1 MKDLLVNGKK
11 LTNATIRVIDET
23 GAAAT
28 IIDVDG
34 WIKDE
39 GAGFRYQKR
48 KEPNITVFG
57 KPTDTEPVF
66 TGTHQQLV
74 EKLTYNHQSLL
85 ETLFQITYEM
95 GFQKFYSGNT
105 MADMATAI
113 DIAKRFEQKHKD
125 TDWDQEDWLSATSE
139 FIEEEINKLKKE
151 E

>member
-28 IIDVDG
+28 IINVDG
-34 WIKDE
+34 LIKDE

-74 EKLTYNHQSLL
+74 EKLTKKRESFPKTVNDGSNQRK
-85 ETLFQITYEM
+85 
-95 GFQKFYSGNT
+95 KFV
-105 MADMATAI
+105 M
-113 DIAKRFEQKHKD
+113 QH
-125 TDWDQEDWLSATSE
+125 
-139 FIEEEINKLKKE
+139 
-151 E
+151 

>member
-113 DIAKRFEQKHKD
+113 DIAKRFEQEHKD